1 MSDNNNDQNPMQKM
15 FQMYMQ
21 GQFNN
26 NNNMPQNQGVGTNQQ
41 QQMPFFNQQQQ
52 MPMGNQNQGMGNQQM
67 NMGFN
72 PAMFMGNPQ
81 MNTGF
86 NPAMFQGN
94 MFFPFPFFPQNV
106 NQVNQVQQP
115 NQNSEDWSLIFK
127 RKQDGQS
134 LTIQISNDKTLAE
147 AINHYRIKSG
157 DMVSNKFT
165 SNNKPLNLGLTLN
178 QSGLA
183 NNSQIDAE
191 QDSSGFVP
199 NNQFG
204 NSLQGDQLNLLFEL
218 KAGGQT
224 MNIQITPDKTVGDAI
239 NSYRNKIQIEGE
251 MKFIFNGLNLDPRLT
266 LKAAGLKNN
275 SKILVITTKDI
286 EGA

>member
-26 NNNMPQNQGVGTNQQ
+26 NNMPQNQGVGANQQ

-52 MPMGNQNQGMGNQQM
+52 MPMGNQQM

-106 NQVNQVQQP
+106 NQVNKVQQP

>member
-26 NNNMPQNQGVGTNQQ
+26 NNMPQNQGVGANQQ

-86 NPAMFQGN
+86 NPSMFQGN

-115 NQNSEDWSLIFK
+115 NQNSEDWSLIFN

>member
-21 GQFNN
+21 GQF

-52 MPMGNQNQGMGNQQM
+52 MPMGNQQM

-147 AINHYRIKSG
+147 AINRYRIKSG

-275 SKILVITTKDI
+275 SKILVITTKEI